1 MTRLMMILF
10 SMIATTLM
18 GVMIIAAL
26 SAGYG
31 TLRPIVMAAAIG
43 FLLAIP
49 VSYLVARRLTE

>member
-10 SMIATTLM
+10 SMISTTLM

-26 SAGYG
+26 TAGYG
-31 TLRPIVMAAAIG
+31 TLRPIVIAAAIG